1 MREGGGGER
10 RLVHS
15 SDSVSENKVWRQ
27 GASTLGLIQLWFQV
41 PMHLCSGHVVP
52 DGMIVGGIWCNFF
65 ILKCLLLGQNLSWKH
80 KAELNN
86 VQGLGG
92 KLGDR

>member
-1 MREGGGGER
+1 
-10 RLVHS
+10 
-15 SDSVSENKVWRQ
+15 
-27 GASTLGLIQLWFQV
+27 
-41 PMHLCSGHVVP
+41 MHLCSGHVVP
-52 DGMIVGGIWCNFF
+52 DGMIVGGIGCNFF